1 MLRKTTLFALFILLG
16 VSSTA
21 TVSFGQVVDL
31 IKPNS
36 DYYDIDDYGV
46 DFVSFVRIAPGA
58 GEISPIEK
66 TNTLASLDTQHGNSS
81 INRDGSVIVT
91 WIGAADEKVV
101 TWRETERGELL
112 GEVRDVPGSGDPEVR
127 SYDDPRLDREGKT
140 ILYHADRFI
149 AQVPRGLDDWDSDIV
164 VADLAND
171 RVIARFTVR
180 EVYDGLIDF
189 EISPDGETIAYTYLT
204 GAGEKLFV
212 VEREGADF
220 SSPVHLGTL
229 GVTAGL
235 RVASDRVFYR
245 GTVTG
250 STGMSVPC
258 CYSQRTDAGWSE
270 PIPIELPEGLVPE
283 RVYDIADNGRT
294 LLVCAGE
301 KGLAL
306 THETATGWSEP
317 EYIGYVPYQGDRI
330 EMSDDARVVAMS
342 TARRP
347 FPEFRSVHE
356 RAAYMPIYDLFVFLP
371 DADGSWT
378 RSQVSSSQYPVSGGE
393 YLLSGDGRLLFWVPE
408 TWRPLSGVERWREQ

>member
-1 MLRKTTLFALFILLG
+1 M
-16 VSSTA
+16 
-21 TVSFGQVVDL
+21 VDL
-31 IKPNS
+31 I
-36 DYYDIDDYGV
+36 
-46 DFVSFVRIAPGA
+46 R
-58 GEISPIEK
+58 
-66 TNTLASLDTQHGNSS
+66 
-81 INRDGSVIVT
+81 
-91 WIGAADEKVV
+91 
-101 TWRETERGELL
+101 
-112 GEVRDVPGSGDPEVR
+112 PGSGDPDVTF
-127 SYDDPRLDREGKT
+127 YDYPRLDREGDT
-140 ILYHADRFI
+140 ILYQTRKHAAD
-149 AQVPRGLDDWDSDIV
+149 VPIGPYKWQCDIV

-180 EVYDGLIDF
+180 EVYNTLIDF
-189 EISPDGETIAYTYLT
+189 EISPDGQTIAYTYLT

-250 STGMSVPC
+250 STGVSVPC
-258 CYSQRTDAGWSE
+258 CYSQRTDTGWSE

-347 FPEFRSVHE
+347 FPEDYGE
-356 RAAYMPIYDLFVFLP
+356 AYLPIYDLFLFLP
-371 DADGSWT
+371 HADGSWT
-378 RSQVSSSQYPVSGGE
+378 KSQVSSSQYPVSGGE

-408 TWRPLSGVERWREQ
+408 TWRPLSGVERWREE